1 MEREP
6 SVFGRF
12 EGYGSPVE
20 ITRGGY
26 VMVKVHH
33 QDEAWQ
39 LIETLI
45 KAYPGLP
52 KRGSPYP
59 EGHMIRD
66 GLGNTEFVRP
76 DSLVVTTY
84 RTNRFPLGIQC
95 RDGESIA
102 QTEADVRAGKRPA
115 ILTPE
120 FVPPTYHGSHIVNG
134 CEYAVRRNEIN
145 QLVCDG
151 PYCPVC
157 RPTED
162 RTT

>member
-1 MEREP
+1 MGTEP
-6 SVFGRF
+6 VVFGRF

-59 EGHMIRD
+59 EGHTIRD
-66 GLGNTEFVRP
+66 GLGN
-76 DSLVVTTY
+76 
-84 RTNRFPLGIQC
+84 
-95 RDGESIA
+95 A
-102 QTEADVRAGKRPA
+102 
-115 ILTPE
+115 E
-120 FVPPTYHGSHIVNG
+120 FVPPSLQEIAGRWDRDFLRSYAQQRGSMSSVTPMYQGSHIVNG
-134 CEYAVRRNEIN
+134 REYAVRRNEYD

-151 PYCPVC
+151 PSCPVC
-157 RPTED
+157 RPPETRTE
-162 RTT
+162 

>member
-1 MEREP
+1 MGTEP

-26 VMVKVHH
+26 VMVKVHY

-45 KAYPGLP
+45 KAFPGLP
-52 KRGSPYP
+52 KRG
-59 EGHMIRD
+59 GHMLRD

-76 DSLVVTTY
+76 
-84 RTNRFPLGIQC
+84 
-95 RDGESIA
+95 
-102 QTEADVRAGKRPA
+102 
-115 ILTPE
+115 
-120 FVPPTYHGSHIVNG
+120 TYHGSHIVNG
-134 CEYAVRRNEIN
+134 REYAVRRNEYD

-157 RPTED
+157 RPTET
-162 RTT
+162 RTE